1 MYSFI
6 VAATCFVG
14 VILAQTPPSYIL
26 AETNNTLGL
35 KYGNVNV
42 VAGEVLGYEGEL
54 IEAKDFPELRR

>member
-14 VILAQTPPSYIL
+14 GVLAQTPPSYTL

-35 KYGNVNV
+35 KYGKVNV
-42 VAGEVLGYEGEL
+42 IAGEVLGYEGEL
-54 IEAKDFPELRR
+54 IKMKDCLELRG